1 MAYLFVHFI
10 GEEPSGEQIY
20 FSLSKDGLHWS
31 DLNHGKPTLITEIG
45 TRGVRD
51 PFPVRDP
58 RTGKVYIIGT
68 DLCIGS
74 GTNWGDAVT
83 RGSRDILVWSTED
96 LIHWEGPKAHTVGI
110 SEAGCVWAPEAVY
123 DAKKE
128 EFFIF
133 FASHVKYTEDAEP
146 KHRIYSVTTKDF
158 ETFTDARLYIEREN
172 HIIDTTI
179 LEDHGTY
186 YRISKNETVKR
197 LDFESAESLE
207 GPFVPLPSVTFEN
220 LYGVEGPEGYLL
232 PDGETWCVIA
242 DQFATGK
249 GYLPMLTKD
258 LASGDFRIL
267 SPEEYDL
274 GRTKK
279 RHGGILTI
287 TEEEC
292 RRMADFYGIDP

>member
-10 GEEPSGEQIY
+10 GEQPSGEQIY
-20 FSLSKDGLHWS
+20 FSLSRDGLHWK
-31 DLNHGKPTLITEIG
+31 DLNQGAPTLVTGIG
-45 TRGVRD
+45 TGGVRD
-51 PFPVRDP
+51 PFPIRDP
-58 RTGKVYIIGT
+58 RTGTSYIIGT

-74 GTNWGDAVT
+74 GTSWGDAVT
-83 RGSRDILVWSTED
+83 KGSRDIFVWKSRD

-110 SEAGCVWAPEAVY
+110 PEAGCVWAPEAVF
-123 DAKKE
+123 DPEKE
-128 EFFIF
+128 EFFLF
-133 FASHVKYTEDAEP
+133 FASHVQYPGDPAP

-158 ETFTDARLYIEREN
+158 ESFTPARLYIEREN

-179 LEDHGTY
+179 LEDEGTY

-197 LDFESAESLE
+197 LDLERSDRLE
-207 GPFVPLPSVTFEN
+207 GPFETLRSSTFEN

-232 PDGETWCVIA
+232 PDGKTWCVIA
-242 DQFATGK
+242 DQFAAGK
-249 GYLPMLTKD
+249 GYLPMLTED

-267 SPEEYDL
+267 LPEEYDL
-274 GRTKK
+274 GRTRK

-287 TEEEC
+287 TEEEY